1 MPQAVISVEP
11 ERFDLKSCP
20 GGFVVL
26 RRMPYGKYLARQEM
40 ALKLKVQAQ
49 QQKGG
54 GRSNFEGEMAM
65 ANKMVTVF
73 EFKEC
78 IVDHNLTD
86 ASDAPLNFSSEH
98 TLEILD
104 PRIGNEI
111 GALINEMHDFDSGNS
126 SVVSATPSSVEGNET
141 TQQANPSDSSN

>member
-1 MPQAVISVEP
+1 MPQATVSVEP
-11 ERFDLKSCP
+11 ERHDLKSCP

-26 RRMPYGKYLARQEM
+26 RRMSYGKYLARQEM

-49 QQKGG
+49 QQKGSKG
-54 GRSNFEGEMAM
+54 NFEGEMAM
-65 ANKMVTVF
+65 ANKIVTVF

-78 IVDHNLTD
+78 VVDHNLTD
-86 ASDAPLNFSSEH
+86 AGDQPLNFALES

-111 GALINEMHDFDSGNS
+111 GSLINEMHDFDSGNS
-126 SVVSATPSSVEGNET
+126 LSGFEESSSQPDNVQT
-141 TQQANPSDSSN
+141 LPASPSDS

>member
-1 MPQAVISVEP
+1 MPQATMSTEP

-26 RRMPYGKYLARQEM
+26 RRMSYGKYLARQEM

-49 QQKGG
+49 QKKG
-54 GRSNFEGEMAM
+54 SSFEGEMAM
-65 ANKMVTVF
+65 ANKIVTVF

-78 IVDHNLTD
+78 VVDHNLTD
-86 ASDAPLNFSSEH
+86 ASDAPLNFASEH

-104 PRIGNEI
+104 PRVGNEI
-111 GALINEMHDFDSGNS
+111 GSLINNMHDFDSGNS
-126 SVVSATPSSVEGNET
+126 PVVSATPSSAEANET
-141 TQQANPSDSSN
+141 TPQASPSSSSN